1 MLKCNNCL
9 THFIQ
14 FEKKVNLENFY
25 KEEYWEDFRR
35 EDREKS
41 KPEIKNRVIQT
52 INQILLNLVKMTGV
66 QQSRSFSQYT
76 FFKSY
81 LQGNN
86 LFEIGAGEGIGLKF
100 FEKKE
105 FMVSGLE
112 PSIENVK
119 IINKKLKNGKCE
131 SGFVE
136 EDMPIK
142 KFDVIIMSHIL
153 EHVKNPERVLSD
165 LKNNLSEKGILFIE
179 VPNCETI
186 KELDNS
192 ISTQPHIYHFTK
204 RGLEKLVEK
213 MEYEILRI
221 GIFHSNL
228 NSFLDYVKYG
238 VYWIVKK
245 DFFMSSTVQDGSVI
259 RIVLKNKN
267 KIM

>member
-1 MLKCNNCL
+1 
-9 THFIQ
+9 
-14 FEKKVNLENFY
+14 
-25 KEEYWEDFRR
+25 
-35 EDREKS
+35 
-41 KPEIKNRVIQT
+41 
-52 INQILLNLVKMTGV
+52 
-66 QQSRSFSQYT
+66 
-76 FFKSY
+76 
-81 LQGNN
+81 
-86 LFEIGAGEGIGLKF
+86 
-100 FEKKE
+100 
-105 FMVSGLE
+105 MVSGLE

-238 VYWIVKK
+238 VY
-245 DFFMSSTVQDGSVI
+245 
-259 RIVLKNKN
+259 
-267 KIM
+267 

>member
-1 MLKCNNCL
+1 
-9 THFIQ
+9 
-14 FEKKVNLENFY
+14 
-25 KEEYWEDFRR
+25 
-35 EDREKS
+35 
-41 KPEIKNRVIQT
+41 
-52 INQILLNLVKMTGV
+52 MTGV

-76 FFKSY
+76 FFKPY
-81 LQGNN
+81 LQGDN

-100 FEKKE
+100 FEKKG

-119 IINKKLKNGKCE
+119 IINKKLKNSKCE
-131 SGFVE
+131 LGFI
-136 EDMPIK
+136 EDNMPIK

-153 EHVKNPERVLSD
+153 EHVINPERVLSN

-204 RGLEKLVEK
+204 YGLEKLVENIG
-213 MEYEILRI
+213 YEILRV
-221 GIFHSNL
+221 GFFHSKL

-238 VYWIVKK
+238 VCWVIKK

-259 RIVLKNKN
+259 RIVLKNKKN
-267 KIM
+267 Q